1 LLFFLFSK
9 VEVYNQNANDML
21 VAPDS
26 WVILYCNERDIMLSL
41 SLYSQTEVIRDL
53 K

>member
-1 LLFFLFSK
+1 MIIHNESDTPGLESNALPIELTGRLLSTLLFFLFSK

-26 WVILYCNERDIMLSL
+26 
-41 SLYSQTEVIRDL
+41 
-53 K
+53 